1 MDARGHLGA
10 GDLPQIEQ
18 GDTDTD
24 GAGQGAASDLVDTDD
39 EVEALPQQS
48 VLDTE
53 VGQSAH
59 GHQFPVIPCES
70 GTSAKTS
77 SGFDTQLKCLNG
89 QLMRNT
95 VPTMS
100 SSETKGSLSM

>member
-39 EVEALPQQS
+39 EVEALLNSPFSTLRS
-48 VLDTE
+48 V
-53 VGQSAH
+53 S
-59 GHQFPVIPCES
+59 PRMVI
-70 GTSAKTS
+70 S
-77 SGFDTQLKCLNG
+77 S
-89 QLMRNT
+89 R
-95 VPTMS
+95 
-100 SSETKGSLSM
+100 